1 MTTMTMA
8 GRRKRLGQL
17 LAVVGALGLAGCAS
31 LTGPRDVDIPLA
43 KLQSGLERR
52 FPIQQRALAVFD
64 LQLANPR
71 LSLQGRGGNDS
82 DRVALESDVI
92 ASTPLVRRALQ
103 GTVMVSGRLLVD
115 NVRSAVV
122 LADARIERFA
132 IDGVDGALQGQLT
145 AAGNVVIDRVVRDV
159 PVYTFRPEDLRYG
172 GVQFVPTAIRTTATG
187 LSIHVEPVK

>member
-8 GRRKRLGQL
+8 GRRRRLGQL

-71 LSLQGRGGNDS
+71 LSLQGEN

-103 GTVMVSGRLLVD
+103 GTVMLSGRLLVD
-115 NVRSAVV
+115 NVRNAVV

>member
-1 MTTMTMA
+1 MNTNHTA

-17 LAVVGALGLAGCAS
+17 LAVVAMAGLAGCAS

-43 KLQSGLERR
+43 KLQRGLEQR
-52 FPIQQRALAVFD
+52 FPVQQRALAVFD
-64 LQLANPR
+64 LRLTNPR
-71 LSLQGRGGNDS
+71 LSLQGEN
-82 DRVALESDVI
+82 DRVALEADVS
-92 ASTPLVRRALQ
+92 ASTPLVRHTLQ
-103 GTVMVSGRLLVD
+103 GNVMLSGRLLVD

-132 IDGVDGALQGQLT
+132 IDGVEGALQGQLT
-145 AAGNVVIDRVVRDV
+145 AAGNVVIDRMVRDV

-172 GVQFVPTAIRTTATG
+172 GVQFTPTAIRTTATG

>member
-1 MTTMTMA
+1 MTTMKTD

-17 LAVVGALGLAGCAS
+17 LAVVAVVGLSGCAS

-64 LQLANPR
+64 LRLANPR
-71 LSLQGRGGNDS
+71 LSLQGEN
-82 DRVALESDVI
+82 DRVALEADVI

-103 GTVMVSGRLLVD
+103 GTVMLSGRLLVD

-122 LADARIERFA
+122 LADTRIERFA

-187 LSIHVEPVK
+187 LSIHVEPAK